1 MNNINE
7 VMENTTVKVRD
18 LLIYFGIT
26 LAISSFIKKIS
37 KREDGSVFL
46 HALSLTMG
54 WLAGNIITGYID
66 ENSGDC
72 R

>member
-1 MNNINE
+1 MNNLNE
-7 VMENTTVKVRD
+7 TVKVRD

-26 LAISSFIKKIS
+26 LAISAFIKKIS

-54 WLAGNIITGYID
+54 WLCGKMITNYID
-66 ENSGDC
+66 EKEAE
-72 R
+72 